1 MQMTRPFRLTLRQ
14 RNAATG
20 YMFISLWIIGMVI
33 FFLVPLIQNA
43 ILSFTDARMV
53 TVRDASY
60 SFVGLAN
67 YIEAFSVDIEFV
79 PYLTQTFTN
88 LVIDVPFI
96 LAFSLAVALLSVQKV
111 PGSVVFRAIFFLP
124 VVIGSAVVVGR
135 MFDQLG
141 NQLVLFRG
149 QASQQFLYTFLG
161 DSLPQFMY
169 FLNRSVFV
177 LWRSGVQILIFI
189 AGLKSIDPSLYEVA
203 QVDGASPWGQFWKIT
218 LPMLSPVILINIVYT
233 IIDSFTDYFN
243 TVLRYIRVVTFQ
255 TSDMRLGYPSAL
267 GEIYFLLVFLMVVVI
282 FLIVSRVTFYRGE
295 R

>member
-1 MQMTRPFRLTLRQ
+1 MRLTLRQ
-14 RNAATG
+14 RNAIYG
-20 YMFISLWIIGMVI
+20 YLFISLWLIGTIV
-33 FFLVPLIQNA
+33 FFLLPLVRNFS
-43 ILSFTDARMV
+43 LSLTDARLS
-53 TVRDASY
+53 TIREN
-60 SFVGLAN
+60 N
-67 YIEAFSVDIEFV
+67 YQFIGFGNYLEAFSVDIEFV
-79 PYLTQTFTN
+79 PYLLETMNN
-88 LVIDVPFI
+88 LIVDVPFI
-96 LAFSLAVALLSVQKV
+96 LAFSLAAAMLAIQRV
-111 PGSVVFRAIFFLP
+111 PGSTVFRAIFFLP

-141 NQLVLFRG
+141 NQMVLFRG
-149 QASQQFLYTFLG
+149 EGVQQFLYLYLGENLPNFL
-161 DSLPQFMY
+161 F

-255 TSDMRLGYPSAL
+255 SSEMRLGYPSAL
-267 GEIYFLLVFLMVVVI
+267 GNIYFILVFILVI
-282 FLIVSRVTFYRGE
+282 IIFVIIGRMTFYRGE

>member
-1 MQMTRPFRLTLRQ
+1 MRLTLRQ
-14 RNAATG
+14 RNAING
-20 YMFISLWIIGMVI
+20 YLFIGLWLVGLLVY
-33 FFLVPLIQNA
+33 FLIPLFRNFM
-43 ILSFTDARMV
+43 LSVTDARLT
-53 TVRDASY
+53 TVRDQSY
-60 SFVGLAN
+60 NFIGIAN
-67 YIEAFSVDIEFV
+67 YIEAFTVDIEFV
-79 PYLTQTFTN
+79 PYLVQTMQN

-96 LAFSLAVALLSVQKV
+96 LAFSLAVAMLSIQKV
-111 PGSVVFRAIFFLP
+111 PGSVIFRAIFFLP

-149 QASQQFLYTFLG
+149 QGAQQFLFTFLG
-161 DSLPQFMY
+161 DQLPNFLY

-243 TVLRYIRVVTFQ
+243 TVLRYIRVVTFEQ
-255 TSDMRLGYPSAL
+255 SEMRIGYPSAL
-267 GEIYFLLVFLMVVVI
+267 GNIYFILVFLLVVLI
-282 FLIVSRVTFYRGE
+282 FFIVSKVTFYRGE
-295 R
+295 RS

>member
-1 MQMTRPFRLTLRQ
+1 MRLTLRQ
-14 RNAATG
+14 RNAING
-20 YMFISLWIIGMVI
+20 YLFISLWLVGLLI
-33 FFLVPLIQNA
+33 FFLIPLVQNFA
-43 ILSFTDARMV
+43 LSLTDAR
-53 TVRDASY
+53 
-60 SFVGLAN
+60 LATIRENN
-67 YIEAFSVDIEFV
+67 YKFIGIDNYVEAFSVDIEFV
-79 PYLTQTFTN
+79 PYLVETINN
-88 LVIDVPFI
+88 LIVDVPFI
-96 LAFSLAVALLSVQKV
+96 LAFSLAVAMLAIQPV
-111 PGSVVFRAIFFLP
+111 PGSTIFRAIFFLP

-141 NQLVLFRG
+141 NQMVLFRG
-149 QASQQFLYTFLG
+149 EGAQEFLYIYLG
-161 DSLPQFMY
+161 DQLPKFLF

-218 LPMLSPVILINIVYT
+218 LPMLSPVILVNIVYT

-243 TVLRYIRVVTFQ
+243 TVLRYIRVVTFE
-255 TSDMRLGYPSAL
+255 SSEMRLGYPSAL
-267 GEIYFLLVFLMVVVI
+267 GNIYFILVFILVIII